1 MSIPYLYRI
10 HTVIFLPFRTYNTD
24 NQLIIDTTSV
34 CFCEVATMSATD
46 SCHAGAY
53 PGFCLKTEDKKF
65 LHYKKSPIPLEHIII
80 ISIFA
85 AIPLPCNISSYCGA
99 RGFCVYTRPCLA
111 PQTPCRETCSTASD
125 HTQRNHVRLNLPHK
139 ELCGSKN

>member
-1 MSIPYLYRI
+1 M
-10 HTVIFLPFRTYNTD
+10 
-24 NQLIIDTTSV
+24 IDTTSV

-53 PGFCLKTEDKKF
+53 PGFCLKSEDKKF

-85 AIPLPCNISSYCGA
+85 AIHLPCNISSCCGA
-99 RGFCVYTRPCLA
+99 GDFAYIRDRVLHPRHPAARRA
-111 PQTPCRETCSTASD
+111 PLPPTIRNGTMSD
-125 HTQRNHVRLNLPHK
+125 
-139 ELCGSKN
+139 